1 MSFLHLLP
9 SRLPV
14 ILAGFG
20 RDHPALPTF
29 SPHLLHSNVAMW
41 SFILPSAN
49 TGAAVV
55 GATLTFGGV
64 AATFGIMVAA
74 YAVLMV
80 GYWAATKVAQ
90 VRARRRR
97 AAAQQQELQGLKA
110 V

>member
-1 MSFLHLLP
+1 MPFLLLR
-9 SRLPV
+9 SRLPG
-14 ILAGFG
+14 ILAGVG
-20 RDHPALPTF
+20 RGHAAFPTF
-29 SPHLLHSNVAMW
+29 SPHILHSHATMW
-41 SFILPSAN
+41 LFLLPSAK
-49 TGAAVV
+49 TGAAI
-55 GATLTFGGV
+55 GATLSLGGV